1 MRRMGSGLGLVVCG
15 LLAGCGQ
22 SAGGSPAAS
31 GGSGGAASGGAGA
44 TSAGAG
50 GSVAHEC
57 KLLNLKPG
65 DVGVHGIRLLHDAGV
80 TGEGDGLGFSAG
92 FFYYRAGDVF
102 GDSHLYKTSVD
113 TGGEMDLGVIGVN
126 FALLSGDSLIEFKGD
141 NGPGDFTITPLANLG
156 QPKTIV
162 SGAPNPRT
170 MVADA
175 TTLYFA
181 AQDSGGLYSV
191 PLSGGTPTLLVPNV
205 LTEGLVLQ
213 GTTLYWLDFNSEHLM
228 RVASTGGSPE
238 SLVEIFFGGPMVGDA
253 AGVYWV
259 DTSDYTVNE
268 WRLGASTV
276 LQLDKSHDNFVQ
288 PAHLAVD
295 GNDVYWVSSFG
306 CGVLT
311 RDAKDGS
318 KSEFVVDGFNDPNY
332 IGITSSHLYVTD
344 RGRAFVIDR

>member
-1 MRRMGSGLGLVVCG
+1 M
-15 LLAGCGQ
+15 
-22 SAGGSPAAS
+22 
-31 GGSGGAASGGAGA
+31 
-44 TSAGAG
+44 
-50 GSVAHEC
+50 
-57 KLLNLKPG
+57 KPG

-113 TGGEMDLGVIGVN
+113 TGGEMDLGVVGVN
-126 FALLSGDSLIEFKGD
+126 FAILSGDSLIEFKGD
-141 NGPGDFTITPLANLG
+141 NGPGDFT
-156 QPKTIV
+156 
-162 SGAPNPRT
+162 NPRT

-191 PLSGGTPTLLVPNV
+191 PLAGGTPTQLLPNV

-213 GTTLYWLDFNSEHLM
+213 GTSLYWLDFNSEHLM
-228 RVASTGGSPE
+228 RVATTGGTPE

-276 LQLDKSHDNFVQ
+276 LQLDKSYDNFVQ

-311 RDAKDGS
+311 RDAKDGT
-318 KSEFVVDGFNDPNY
+318 KSEFVVDGFDDPNY
-332 IGITSSHLYVTD
+332 IGVTSSHLYVTD